1 MRKSILTF
9 VILLNMLKHHGQSNS
24 GSVPLLF
31 IISSLVLLLLFLIAA
46 ICINNSAFAQK
57 QEEEEQVTDTMGVK
71 ITSHTFWQKVPV
83 GELTISGTSTDNTS
97 TNCQVYV
104 DVNDQ
109 KPFQNAT
116 ATGPGGA
123 NDYSTWT
130 FTYTDKYYLI
140 RDGLND
146 LTAKL
151 SCSDDDINNNDAAK
165 VTKYYSVNVVGV
177 PTSGGN

>member
-1 MRKSILTF
+1 MNILTS
-9 VILLNMLKHHGQSNS
+9 HGQLNS

-31 IISSLVLLLLFLIAA
+31 IISSLILVVFLIATT
-46 ICINNSAFAQK
+46 CINNSAFAQK
-57 QEEEEQVTDTMGVK
+57 QEEEQQQVTNTMGVK
-71 ITSHTFWQKVPV
+71 ITSHTLWQKVPV
-83 GELTISGTSTDNTS
+83 GELTISGISTDNAAN
-97 TNCQVYV
+97 NCQVYV

-116 ATGPGGA
+116 ATGPSGA